1 MNQPTAKAALKEL
14 EVLVGE
20 WTMRAGPPEGEPWP
34 GEGRLSFEWI
44 EGGGFLVQRWTVDL
58 PEAPNGVA
66 LIGVGD
72 NPVPVEEGESVD
84 GYKQHY
90 FDSRGVHRVYE
101 MSLEGR
107 TWRLWRDGP
116 GFVPQ
121 RFTGEISEDGKMI
134 AGRWEIAEDGENFET
149 DFDLTYTKVE

>member
-1 MNQPTAKAALKEL
+1 VAAKLDDL

-20 WTMRAGPPEGEPWP
+20 WTMAAGPPDGPPWP
-34 GEGRLSFEWI
+34 GEGRLTFEWI
-44 EGGGFLVQRWTVDL
+44 EGGGFLVQRWTIDL

-72 NPVPVEEGESVD
+72 SPVPVGDSGESEEG
-84 GYKQHY
+84 YRQHY

-101 MSLEGR
+101 MSLEDR
-107 TWRLWRDGP
+107 TWKLWRDGP

-121 RFTGEISEDGKMI
+121 RFTGEISEDGKKI
-134 AGRWEIAEDGENFET
+134 TGRWEIAEDGENFET

>member
-1 MNQPTAKAALKEL
+1 VSDQLGDL
-14 EVLVGE
+14 EILVGE
-20 WTMRAGPPEGEPWP
+20 WTMAAAPPDGPPWP
-34 GEGRLSFEWI
+34 GEGRLTFEWI

-58 PEAPNGVA
+58 PEAPNGIA

-72 NPVPVEEGESVD
+72 TPVPVSESD
-84 GYKQHY
+84 DSPGGYLQHY

-107 TWRLWRDGP
+107 TWKLWRDGP

-121 RFTGEISEDGKMI
+121 RFTGEISEDGKTI
-134 AGRWEIAEDGENFET
+134 TGRWEIAEDGEHFAT

>member
-1 MNQPTAKAALKEL
+1 VTDKLAALDA
-14 EVLVGE
+14 LVGE
-20 WTMRAGPPEGEPWP
+20 WSMQAGPPDGEPWP
-34 GEGRLSFEWI
+34 GEARMSFEWI
-44 EGGGFLVQRWTVDL
+44 DGGGFLVQRWTIDM

-72 NPVPVEEGESVD
+72 TPVPAGESGESED
-84 GYKQHY
+84 GYRQHY

-107 TWRLWRDGP
+107 IWKLWRDGP

-121 RFTGEISEDGKMI
+121 RFTGEISEDGKTI
-134 AGRWEIAEDGENFET
+134 TGRWEIAEDGESFET
-149 DFDLTYTKVE
+149 DFDLTYTKVD

>member
-1 MNQPTAKAALKEL
+1 
-14 EVLVGE
+14 VFVGE
-20 WTMRAGPPEGEPWP
+20 WTMEAGPPDGPPWP

-72 NPVPVEEGESVD
+72 SPVPVDPGDAEG
-84 GYKQHY
+84 GYRQHY

-107 TWRLWRDGP
+107 TWKLLRDGP
-116 GFVPQ
+116 GFFPQ
-121 RFTGEISEDGKMI
+121 RFTGEISEDGKTI
-134 AGRWEIAEDGENFET
+134 TGRWEIAEDGENFET

>member
-72 NPVPVEEGESVD
+72 NPVPVEEGESAD

>member
-1 MNQPTAKAALKEL
+1 VNGDSLGALEI
-14 EVLVGE
+14 LVGE
-20 WTMRAGPPEGEPWP
+20 WTMTAGPPDGPPWP
-34 GEGRLSFEWI
+34 GEGRLTFEWI
-44 EGGGFLVQRWTVDL
+44 EGGGFLVQRWTIDL
-58 PEAPNGVA
+58 TEAPNGVA

-72 NPVPVEEGESVD
+72 SPVPVSETGESD
-84 GYKQHY
+84 EGYRQHY

-107 TWRLWRDGP
+107 TWKLWRDGP

-121 RFTGEISEDGKMI
+121 RFAGTISEDGNTI
-134 AGRWEIAEDGENFET
+134 EGRWEIAEDGENFET

>member
-1 MNQPTAKAALKEL
+1 VSSKLDDL

-20 WTMRAGPPEGEPWP
+20 WTMEAGPPDGPPWP

-44 EGGGFLVQRWTVDL
+44 EGGGFLVQRWTIDL
-58 PEAPNGVA
+58 PEAPNGLA
-66 LIGVGD
+66 LIGIGD
-72 NPVPVEEGESVD
+72 SPVPVGETGDSED
-84 GYKQHY
+84 GYRQHY

-107 TWRLWRDGP
+107 TWKLWRDGP
-116 GFVPQ
+116 GFHPQ
-121 RFTGEISEDGKMI
+121 RFTGEISEDGKTI
-134 AGRWEIAEDGENFET
+134 TGRWEIAEDGENFKT

>member
-1 MNQPTAKAALKEL
+1 VAAKLDDL

-20 WTMRAGPPEGEPWP
+20 WAMEAGPPDGPPWP
-34 GEGRLSFEWI
+34 GEGRLSFDWI
-44 EGGGFLVQRWTVDL
+44 EGGGFLVQRWTIDL
-58 PEAPNGVA
+58 PEAPNGLA

-72 NPVPVEEGESVD
+72 SPVPVGEDDPGD
-84 GYKQHY
+84 GYRQHY

-107 TWRLWRDGP
+107 TWKLWRDGP

-121 RFTGEISEDGKMI
+121 RFTGEISEDGKTI